1 MKKLYLFFILILPF
15 ATRAMPMSEVK
26 ITLSGRI
33 TDAKTGQPLP
43 GASVFLTDDRIGAI
57 ANEKG
62 EYIIT
67 NIPDGHHVIEV
78 SFTGYATI
86 AEHIELVKD
95 TKKDYALEPVITE
108 NQGVIITGVS
118 GATTIR
124 RSPVPVKLVRK
135 SDLVRIPSTNI
146 ADALSRLPGVSQLST
161 GPAISKP
168 IIRGLGYNRVV
179 TVNDGVRQEGQQW
192 GDEHGLEIDEASVS
206 RVEVLKGPASLMY
219 GSDALAGVVNI
230 ITNTPVPEK
239 SLRGNIQS
247 GYQSNGSLFS
257 LNGNLAGNENGFN
270 WNVYGSMKSAGD
282 YRNKYDGRVLNSR
295 FNEKNFGGYMGVNK
309 SWGYSHIIFSRF
321 NQRLGLIE
329 GERDDATGKFI
340 LYGETPLERIATN
353 QDLKGRTPLIPYQ
366 HVLHT
371 KIISDNSF
379 AVNKSRIKLNL
390 AYQDNQRMEFGDAEE
405 PGTKELFF
413 DLGTF
418 NYDLQ
423 WRLPETNEWHT
434 TAGLNGMQ
442 QNNTNKGEET
452 LIPEY
457 GLFDVGVFVFVQR
470 FFPKGAI
477 SGGLRYDNRT
487 VDSKELLEGSD
498 IKFNAFKR
506 SFSNISGSI
515 GTSIEASKN
524 VVLKL
529 NLARGFRAPTL
540 AEMASNGAHEGSNR
554 YEYGDQDLRSETSFQ
569 ADAGM
574 ELSNEH
580 FNISLSAFY
589 NRINHFIFYQKL
601 LSKGGG
607 DSLVNT
613 NGGYIP
619 AFQFTQHNAKLYGL
633 EFTFDIHPHPL
644 DWLHIENNFSYVRG
658 RFDDPI
664 DGSINLPLIPAA
676 RWNTELRAD
685 IKNKGKHIENL
696 YAKLEFSSTFRQARA
711 FTGFDTE
718 TMTAGYTLVNTG
730 VGADIV
736 NKSKTILS
744 LHAGISNLTDVAY
757 QNHLSRLKYTDENM
771 VTGRQ
776 GVFNAGRNFFI
787 KMNIPLQFK

>member
-1 MKKLYLFFILILPF
+1 MKKLYLFFVLILPF
-15 ATRAMPMSEVK
+15 AVLAKSANGVK
-26 ITLSGRI
+26 VTLSGKI
-33 TDAKTGQPLP
+33 TDALTGQPLP

-57 ANEKG
+57 ANERG

-78 SFTGYATI
+78 SFMGYATI
-86 AEHIELVKD
+86 AEHIELVTDLKR
-95 TKKDYALEPVITE
+95 DYALQPVITE
-108 NQGVIITGVS
+108 NQGVIITGVT

-124 RSPVPVKLVRK
+124 KSPVPVKLVRK
-135 SDLVRIPSTNI
+135 TDLVRIPSTNI

-219 GSDALAGVVNI
+219 GSDALAGVINI

-239 SLRGNIQS
+239 SLNGNIQS

-270 WNVYGSMKSAGD
+270 WNVYGSYKSAGD

-295 FNEKNFGGYMGVNK
+295 FNEKNFGGYVGVNK
-309 SWGYSHIIFSRF
+309 SWGYSHLIFSRF

-353 QDLKGRTPLIPYQ
+353 KDLKGRTPLIPYQ
-366 HVLHT
+366 HIIHT

-379 AVNKSRIKLNL
+379 AINKSRIKLNL
-390 AYQDNQRMEFGDAEE
+390 AYQDNQRMEFGEAEE
-405 PGTKELFF
+405 PQTKELFF
-413 DLGTF
+413 DLGTL
-418 NYDLQ
+418 NYNLQ

-434 TAGLNGMQ
+434 TIGINGMKQ
-442 QNNTNKGEET
+442 KNKNKGEET

-457 GLFDVGVFVFVQR
+457 GLFDAGVFVFVQR

-487 VDSKELLEGSD
+487 VDSKELMEGLD

-554 YEYGDQDLRSETSFQ
+554 YEYGDQELRSETSFQ
-569 ADAGM
+569 ADAGL

-580 FNISLSAFY
+580 FNFSISAFY
-589 NRINHFIFYQKL
+589 NRISNFIFYQKL
-601 LSKGGG
+601 LGAGGG
-607 DSLVNT
+607 DSLVNAD
-613 NGGYIP
+613 GEYIP

-658 RFDDPI
+658 QFDDPI

-676 RWNTELRAD
+676 RWNTEFRAD
-685 IKNKGKHIENL
+685 VKSKGKYVRNL
-696 YAKLEFSSTFRQARA
+696 YAKLELSSTFRQGKA

-718 TMTAGYTLVNTG
+718 TITPGYTLLNAG
-730 VGADIV
+730 VGTDIV
-736 NKSKTILS
+736 KNNRTVFSI
-744 LHAGISNLTDVAY
+744 HAGISNITDVAY
-757 QNHLSRLKYTDENM
+757 QNHLSRLKYTDANM
-771 VTGRQ
+771 LTGRQ
-776 GVFNAGRNFFI
+776 GVFNAGRNFFV
-787 KMNIPLQFK
+787 KMNIPFQFR